1 MRAIAAVLFDLDD
14 TLMDAESAWRDGV
27 RHLIARR
34 QAGGVDHARALDAW
48 GEVFPEW
55 FEGYLRGHIT
65 LAESRAGRIRDWSAL
80 LGLDVPADEELAWF
94 DTYVEGYRR
103 GWALFPDAAPA
114 LKALAGLPLGL
125 VTNGDSTQQRDKVS
139 VLALDTAFDVVLVSS
154 EVGVPKPEPAIFLAA
169 AQRLGV
175 APEACL
181 MVGDRLD
188 RDVAGALAA
197 GMQAAW
203 LQRPDGPESGTVPPD
218 DLVGRFTTITTL
230 HAVPE
235 MVGIAA
241 HALRPGVRR

>member
-34 QAGGVDHARALDAW
+34 AAGAVDPGRALDAW
-48 GEVFPEW
+48 GEVFPDW
-55 FEGYLRGHIT
+55 FERYLRGHIT
-65 LAESRAGRIRDWSAL
+65 LAESRAGRIRDWAAL
-80 LGLDVPADEELAWF
+80 LAVDVPAGEELAWF

-114 LKALAGLPLGL
+114 LAALAGLPLGL
-125 VTNGDSTQQRDKVS
+125 VTNGDSAQQRDKVS
-139 VLALDTAFDVVLVSS
+139 VLDLDAAFDVVLVSS

-169 AQRLGV
+169 AHRLGV
-175 APEACL
+175 PPAACL

-203 LQRPDGPESGTVPPD
+203 LQRPDGPEAGTVPPD
-218 DLVGRFTTITTL
+218 ELLGRFTTIRSL

-235 MVGIAA
+235 MVGISSGP
-241 HALRPGVRR
+241 LRPGAGR